1 MYVKSSLQAPPPQ
14 LPPLYIPPHH
24 PKATTPSDRKQA
36 AGYSGENLS
45 LTLSLCVEVDM
56 WKSQEDLLWCRGAA
70 ELPQV
75 VTAWLRG
82 KSLVKPPYWAKRVEV
97 ELLDRTEVL
106 WAAGLLERGNGQ
118 LSLSW
123 KSK

>member
-1 MYVKSSLQAPPPQ
+1 MPG
-14 LPPLYIPPHH
+14 
-24 PKATTPSDRKQA
+24 DRKQA

-45 LTLSLCVEVDM
+45 LTLPLCVGVDTS
-56 WKSQEDLLWCRGAA
+56 KSQDDLLCCRGAA

-82 KSLVKPPYWAKRVEV
+82 KSLMKPPYWAKRVEV
-97 ELLDRTEVL
+97 ELLDRTEAL
-106 WAAGLLERGNGQ
+106 WVAGLLERGNGQ